1 MLSQLGISTRPTR
14 RAAVAAAAGAV
25 AAVLAA
31 GCSAGSG
38 LGPGASHQAA
48 GGLSPTRAI
57 TLAAQQAQRVNS
69 ASYALSVRLSG
80 ATSAAIVSRVQ
91 MRIRPSVAMN
101 LDVTSLSEGGHNVP
115 GGMQEI
121 VNGKTLYLKLALLQ
135 HEFGK
140 PWLAI
145 PFSQIQQV
153 TGLNLGQM
161 IQQAQ
166 ANNPLVQTQML
177 AVSKNVKAAGTQSI
191 DGVATTEY
199 TGSYPVSAGL
209 AKLPASLRSMA
220 EQQMRQLGI
229 TDMTFRVWIDGQH
242 MTRKLVAHA
251 AGTSEQMTVQAQVT
265 GINQTATISTPP
277 RSQVA
282 TIPTSKLKG

>member
-1 MLSQLGISTRPTR
+1 MLSPLRISAYPSR
-14 RAAVAAAAGAV
+14 RAAVAAAAGAA

-38 LGPGASHQAA
+38 SGHPAA
-48 GGLSPTRAI
+48 TGLSAGRAI

-69 ASYALSVRLSG
+69 ASYTLSVRVSG

-91 MRIRPSVAMN
+91 MRVRPSVAMN
-101 LDVTSLSEGGHNVP
+101 LDVTSLSEGGHTVP

-121 VNGKTLYLKLALLQ
+121 VTGKMLYLKLAVLRHRL
-135 HEFGK
+135 GK

-145 PFSQIQQV
+145 PFTQMQQV

-166 ANNPLVQTQML
+166 ANNPLVQTRML
-177 AVSKNVKAAGTQSI
+177 AVSKDVKAAGTQTI
-191 DGVATTEY
+191 DGIATTEY

-209 AKLPASLRSMA
+209 ARLPASLRSMA
-220 EQQMRQLGI
+220 QQQMRQLGI
-229 TDMTFRVWIDGQH
+229 TDVSFRVWIDGRH

-251 AGTSEQMTVQAQVT
+251 NGTAVQMTVEAQIT
-265 GINQTATISTPP
+265 GVNQTATISAPP